1 MDDVAEKI
9 KEKIREMREER
20 KMMFSEMQLIASRL
34 TEAESRLKRMEDM
47 AKEMETL
54 REDIEKRT
62 VLLQKKEADRI
73 KKEVMD
79 EFKPAVEG
87 AISKETTQSYS
98 EMKEVILGI
107 VQGGLEKSKE
117 NAEKHIDARL
127 EKMKAAMEESA
138 SKMYKRSLEDELN
151 EVERVRATLK
161 QQIFESLR
169 DGLKETE
176 LGMKKDIEREVKR
189 SSREEA
195 DEIRKDVSDLI
206 AKATN
211 MAKANEEKISSVEK
225 AVNTKLSYVD
235 EIKLEEFVKAKELEE
250 IRIAVRD
257 FDSKVSRAIEG
268 MRQELKDSLRSEGS
282 VIRKDAERL
291 RLDLENAIQDRV
303 RSIGTEV
310 KKTVSTIYEESEAM
324 AMNYLKASLEAEVD
338 RKVDDRLRVATE
350 VITEELYAKSRKIA
364 DELFRDKELD
374 FKTAMASEINIVLRG
389 VEDRLRKNMETM
401 ILSFRDDLRKGL
413 MNDIESDVRKVIKRE
428 IRNSGVIEIVGLDS
442 DK

>member
-34 TEAESRLKRMEDM
+34 TETESRLKRMEDLT
-47 AKEMETL
+47 KEMETL

-62 VLLQKKEADRI
+62 AILQKKEADRI
-73 KKEVMD
+73 KKEVVD
-79 EFKPAVEG
+79 EFRPAMEG

-107 VQGGLEKSKE
+107 VQGGLEKSRE
-117 NAEKHIDARL
+117 NSEKHIDSRL
-127 EKMKAAMEESA
+127 EKMKAVMEESA

-189 SSREEA
+189 SAREEA
-195 DEIRKDVSDLI
+195 DEIRKDVSDVI
-206 AKATN
+206 VKATN
-211 MAKANEEKISSVEK
+211 MVKANEEKISSVEK

-250 IRIAVRD
+250 LRISVRD
-257 FDSKVSRAIEG
+257 FDSRVSRAIEG

-291 RLDLENAIQDRV
+291 RLDLEGAIQDRV

-374 FKTAMASEINIVLRG
+374 FKTAMASEINIVLRS

>member
-1 MDDVAEKI
+1 MDEIAEKI

-20 KMMFSEMQLIASRL
+20 KMMFSEMQLMASRISE
-34 TEAESRLKRMEDM
+34 TENRLKRMEELTK
-47 AKEMETL
+47 AMETL
-54 REDIEKRT
+54 REDVEKRT
-62 VLLQKKEADRI
+62 ILLQKKEADRI
-73 KKEVMD
+73 KKEVIE
-79 EFKPAVEG
+79 EFKPSIEA
-87 AISKETTQSYS
+87 ALSRETTQSYA
-98 EMKEVILGI
+98 EMKEVVLGI

-117 NAEKHIDARL
+117 NVEKYIDTKL
-127 EKMKAAMEESA
+127 DKMKGAMEESA
-138 SKMYKRSLEDELN
+138 SKMYKRSLEEELN
-151 EVERVRATLK
+151 EVERVRTALK
-161 QQIFESLR
+161 QQVFESLR

-176 LGMKKDIEREVKR
+176 LGMKKDIERDVKR
-189 SSREEA
+189 ASREEA
-195 DEIRKDVSDLI
+195 EEIRKDITDTLS
-206 AKATN
+206 KAVA
-211 MAKANEEKISSVEK
+211 MVKSNEEKVAAVEK
-225 AVNTKLSYVD
+225 AANAKLSYVD

-250 IRIAVRD
+250 MRISVRD
-257 FDSKVSRAIEG
+257 FDSRVSRAIEG
-268 MRQELKDSLRSEGS
+268 MRSELKDSLRSEGS
-282 VIRKDAERL
+282 VMRKDSERL
-291 RLDLENAIQDRV
+291 RLDLEGAMQDKI

-364 DELFRDKELD
+364 DELLREKELD
-374 FKTAMASEINIVLRG
+374 FKTAMASEINMVLRG

-413 MNDIESDVRKVIKRE
+413 MNDIENDVRKVIKRE